1 VRCCEPYNNCVHLL
15 VNTLENCKHLIPRS
29 LVGKTIGQKI
39 CLQGLCV
46 GRTRRSNGIFETAW
60 ETVQWMERD
69 TLTNWRNNWSIESIS
84 RLLKISCSWR
94 PPWHAIHCCNLTKF
108 CTIHYKIAPV
118 FVTIPTAVLNFQFL
132 VAAWTS
138 NIHFTLQALRWR
150 KSLGLLSS
158 VNLTVKEVA
167 KLWIRPYSK
176 KSLVFP
182 CHAVPF
188 TALLVPHISSPLPHS
203 SELRNPKRLQRIAV
217 ASWLLMVAYL
227 VEISSCYTE

>member
-1 VRCCEPYNNCVHLL
+1 MGREELTGLPILL
-15 VNTLENCKHLIPRS
+15 RET
-29 LVGKTIGQKI
+29 GQW
-39 CLQGLCV
+39 
-46 GRTRRSNGIFETAW
+46 T
-60 ETVQWMERD
+60 ERE
-69 TLTNWRNNWSIESIS
+69 TLTDWCNNGSIESIS

-94 PPWHAIHCCNLTKF
+94 PPWHAIHCCNRTKF

-158 VNLTVKEVA
+158 VNLTAKEVA
-167 KLWIRPYSK
+167 KLWSRPYSK

-188 TALLVPHISSPLPHS
+188 TALLVPHISHPLPHS
-203 SELRNPKRLQRIAV
+203 SQLRNPKCLQRIAV
-217 ASWLLMVAYL
+217 APRHLLFAYL
-227 VEISSCYTE
+227 AVIRPCYTD